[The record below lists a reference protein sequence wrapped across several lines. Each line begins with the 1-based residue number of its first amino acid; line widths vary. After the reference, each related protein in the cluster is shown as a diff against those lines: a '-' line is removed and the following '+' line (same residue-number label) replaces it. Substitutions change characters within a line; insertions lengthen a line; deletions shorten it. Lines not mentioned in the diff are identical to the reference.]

1 MIGDAEVRV
10 NQEPYPRFFVLL
22 SLLSFSVAAGC
33 GQSGSPQPAGNASN
47 SPSGDA
53 MAAVDAPVSATGQ
66 SGSGAGSSNDAAGVA
81 PAQGDA
87 ANGPQP
93 QTDAGGGAPDAGSGA
108 SDAGSG
114 ASDAG
119 SGAPGTC
126 QSLFCEGF
134 ETVAVGSPPDP
145 AIWTRT
151 STDVVVDS
159 TRGARGSKQSLH
171 IPPLL
176 SAVKYI
182 RENKTIA
189 AMGTTFYGRV
199 FFWIDRQP
207 LEKPASLYHWTLLE
221 ADELDNYNAGR
232 VLRLGGHIE
241 GSGTNWLRF
250 NFQTH
255 GNPGETGLS
264 DMNEVLSTKRWYCA
278 EFYYSLPNNEAR
290 FWLDGVEDPKLHWQ
304 GPMGGYV
311 FPPAITWMTFGFAE
325 YQAPQTPWEVW
336 IDEIALDTKKIGCN

>member
-1 MIGDAEVRV
+1 
-10 NQEPYPRFFVLL
+10 
-22 SLLSFSVAAGC
+22 
-33 GQSGSPQPAGNASN
+33 
-47 SPSGDA
+47 
-53 MAAVDAPVSATGQ
+53 MAAVDAPVSAAVE
-66 SGSGAGSSNDAAGVA
+66 SGTGAGSSNDASGVA
-81 PAQGDA
+81 PAPDAA
-87 ANGPQP
+87 ANGLPP
-93 QTDAGGGAPDAGSGA
+93 ETDAGGGAPDAGSGA
-108 SDAGSG
+108 SDAS
-114 ASDAG
+114 

-126 QSLFCEGF
+126 QALFCEGF

-264 DMNEVLSTKRWYCA
+264 DMN
-278 EFYYSLPNNEAR
+278 
-290 FWLDGVEDPKLHWQ
+290 
-304 GPMGGYV
+304 
-311 FPPAITWMTFGFAE
+311 
-325 YQAPQTPWEVW
+325 
-336 IDEIALDTKKIGCN
+336 